1 MCVSGIDVACFY
13 DGFSIN
19 LWNCSDS
26 VVFLVLFY
34 PSMLSYWSTKA
45 LLGQFKFNGCSLNQR
60 KYEIGFVNDYQ
71 NKIIFFFFKYVQY
84 FHFNCIWYMVLETQL
99 NKIRKIN
106 IQNFC

>member
-26 VVFLVLFY
+26 VVFPVLFY

-45 LLGQFKFNGCSLNQR
+45 LLGQFKFNGCSLSQR
-60 KYEIGFVNDYQ
+60 NYEIDFVNDYQ
-71 NKIIFFFFKYVQY
+71 NKIYIFFLNMYNPFISIAYG
-84 FHFNCIWYMVLETQL
+84 IW
-99 NKIRKIN
+99 
-106 IQNFC
+106 F